1 MAAEKNRHENDPHDT
16 DFFDD
21 LTERVFK
28 NYEPPKPEDRSEEV
42 EEEDDDDAGG
52 NESQQAA

>member
-1 MAAEKNRHENDPHDT
+1 MAAEKNRQEKDPHDT

-28 NYEPPKPEDRSEEV
+28 NYEPPEPNDPADDT
-42 EEEDDDDAGG
+42 EEDEGA
-52 NESQQAA
+52 ESQQAA